1 MTIIRAINDNGD
13 KYDLDLLES
22 IPFKLDISAIESGN
36 IGTVFG
42 VSSQKLTLPP
52 SKTNNEFFGN
62 LYDVGATPSTSFT
75 KTVPCQIL
83 QNGAE
88 VFSGKLYLDTVITDN
103 QGNDLYNVVVV
114 NETVDFGTLIQ
125 DVNFSDLDF
134 SSLDHDYT
142 YGNITGS
149 WDKTL
154 LDGAV
159 FYPLVNYG
167 FDADNPNDTQIK
179 AGAEPRTFSNYNTPL
194 RVDDFKPAIRVRSAL
209 DIIFDSLGYEYTSS
223 LFSSGSYTDDIYL
236 LASEDDKKGI
246 TTISP
251 ISQSF
256 LASANANQDY
266 TDTQARAVV
275 NFPTVPYNNAGQY
288 SNPTFTA
295 DVDGNYQFKVQF
307 KYEILNYNNV
317 GDARSVVMYI
327 YKNGSQFDFYT
338 FDLTGTVS
346 GLLNVV
352 TNNYA
357 LDANDEIEV
366 WVAYTETASGTQTLR
381 LLPGAST
388 RFELVQGPTTA
399 VGGNVDLAP
408 IYRDVSVTDF
418 MQGLIEKFNL
428 VIEPVKNQR
437 NVLRIETFNDWIDAG
452 NTVDWSGKVDYNQ
465 KWQISHPLQTQ
476 PKDIKF
482 TDVED
487 NTALLQYHKRTREK
501 IYGEFDYV
509 SESDLAEGQKTIGK
523 YFAPTPLK
531 GIDGA
536 PLSVLPVLAEKDDSS
551 QGFKRTKFA
560 PRLLFH
566 NGRFDA
572 NGILG
577 KNSSGGIS
585 NGVYYFEDENGTVH
599 SESDYGLASHLQ
611 ATPADF
617 SDTIDLHFGNTYSP
631 GHYSYHQGQFNA
643 RTKRTAFEEYWSF
656 YINELYDV
664 DSRLV
669 TLNIFLSPNEIPD
682 IELNDKIFIDGHY
695 YRINKIKGANVT
707 KEDSVEVELI
717 KSLPRKLKYPR
728 RRITIDDTVV
738 DITVDD
744 AGFSESGLITY
755 EDFETGVD
763 YSGSAV
769 QKAASRDG
777 FSVFGADNTVVWDTL
792 KPTEAR
798 FTSQTNIGLNEVDI
812 SAETIDTRGDNN
824 VVKNNV
830 QIARV
835 EGSDNTVENNAKFIS
850 VTGTENTIEQ
860 GVENSAIQQS
870 TTSSI
875 SENTTLSTIIGGENT
890 IISGSNKTVAIGQD
904 LIIQGGNSNIA
915 IGNFDTNTR
924 EVKDLINTVVI
935 NPNRDLES
943 RENLGG
949 EDFSGRAYIGSYQD
963 IGSRYS
969 DNNKITLSAG
979 QTLYL
984 TGSTYTNDSV
994 YDVSWTGADGTA
1006 NIYLPDVDVNYA
1018 GLDRGQGGYKRYLR
1032 FTTDGT
1038 FDAGKNAIVN
1048 VAAGDYL
1055 NGQINGSYNLDAS
1068 YQNFEIYGVSQS
1080 YWRVL
1085 EAGVP
1090 DTTNGGHSGT
1100 YGSFY
1105 STQDQSIATS
1115 GSAQLVTL
1123 NSTQASNKI
1132 ALSGSGAIEMDYNGA
1147 YHFTY
1152 TAQVTNADNVIHYAY
1167 FWVKYNGVDYPN
1179 STSVVAVPA
1188 RKNASTPTTMPV
1200 TVNLLDVAVNDG
1212 DKIELYWRG
1221 DSTLLSL
1228 DYNTYG
1234 GTIPAAP
1241 SVRATI
1247 KAV

>member
-1 MTIIRAINDNGD
+1 MTIIRAINDNGV

-42 VSSQKLTLPP
+42 VSSQQLTLPP

-62 LYDVGATPSTSFT
+62 LYDIGATPSTSFT

-83 QNGAE
+83 QNGQE
-88 VFSGKLYLDTVITDN
+88 IFSGKLYLDSVITDN

-125 DVNFSDLDF
+125 DVTFGDLDF
-134 SSLDHDYT
+134 SSLNHDYT
-142 YGNITGS
+142 YSNITSS

-159 FYPLVNYG
+159 FYPLINYG
-167 FDADNPNDTQIK
+167 FDVDTPTDTQVK

-209 DIIFDSLGYEYTSS
+209 DVIFDSLGYEYTSS

-236 LASEDDKKGI
+236 LATEDDKKGI

-251 ISQSF
+251 VSQSF
-256 LASANANQDY
+256 LASANVNQDY

-317 GDARSVVMYI
+317 GDARTVVMYI
-327 YKNGSQFDFYT
+327 YRNGIQYDFFT
-338 FDLTGTVS
+338 FDLTGTVN

-418 MQGLIEKFNL
+418 LEGLIQKFNL

-437 NVLRIETFNDWIDAG
+437 NVLRIETFNDWVDAG
-452 NTVDWSGKVDYNQ
+452 SQVDWSGKVDYNK
-465 KWQISHPLQTQ
+465 KWKITHPLQNQ

-487 NTALLQYHKRTREK
+487 NTALLQYHKRTRGT
-501 IYGEFDYV
+501 IYGEFNYI
-509 SESDLAEGQKTIGK
+509 SESDLAEGEKTIGK

-536 PLSVLPVLAEKDDSS
+536 PLSVLPVLAEKDDST
-551 QGFKRTKFA
+551 QGFRRTKFA

-577 KNSSGGIS
+577 KNSSGAIS
-585 NGVYYFEDENGTVH
+585 NGVWYFEDESGVVH

-611 ATPADF
+611 STPADF
-617 SDTIDLHFGNTYSP
+617 ADTIDLHFGNTYSP
-631 GHYSYHQGQFNA
+631 GHYNYHQNEFNG

-664 DSRLV
+664 DSRKI
-669 TLNIFLSPNEIPD
+669 TLNIFLAPNEIPD
-682 IELNDKIFIDGHY
+682 IQLNDKIFIDGHY

-728 RRITIDDTVV
+728 RRITVDDTVV

-744 AGFSESGLITY
+744 AGFSESGFVTY
-755 EDFETGVD
+755 ENFETGAI
-763 YSGSAV
+763 YTGSALT
-769 QKAASRDG
+769 KAASRDG
-777 FSVFGADNTVVWDTL
+777 FSVYGTDTVVWDTL

-812 SAETIDTRGDNN
+812 SSETIDTRGDNN
-824 VVKNNV
+824 IVRNNV
-830 QIARV
+830 QIARI
-835 EGSDNTVENNAKFIS
+835 EGSDNLVQNNAKFIT

-860 GVENSAIQQS
+860 GVSNSAIQQS

-875 SENTTLSTIIGGENT
+875 SENTALSTIIGGENT
-890 IISGSNKTVAIGQD
+890 RISGSDKSVAIGQD
-904 LIIQGGNSNIA
+904 LTIHGGNSNIA
-915 IGNFDTNTR
+915 IGNFDNNNRTI
-924 EVKDLINTVVI
+924 KDLINTVTI

-943 RENLGG
+943 WENLGG
-949 EDFSGRAYIGSYQD
+949 DDFDGRAYMGTHQTIGAVFA
-963 IGSRYS
+963 
-969 DNNKITLSAG
+969 DNKSITAFDG
-979 QTLYL
+979 QELYL
-984 TGSTYTNDSV
+984 TGSEYAND
-994 YDVSWTGADGTA
+994 YIYYFSWSGSQGDA
-1006 NIYLPDVDVNYA
+1006 NIYLPSTDPSNVVGRDS
-1018 GLDRGQGGYKRYLR
+1018 QGYKRMIR
-1032 FTTDGT
+1032 FISDDT
-1038 FDAGKNAIVN
+1038 FDSNTRVNIYPSGSDTLDGFGNAYIIN
-1048 VAAGDYL
+1048 KDYE
-1055 NGQINGSYNLDAS
+1055 GIMV
-1068 YQNFEIYGVSQS
+1068 YGVEVGEWFIIQ
-1080 YWRVL
+1080 
-1085 EAGVP
+1085 
-1090 DTTNGGHSGT
+1090 
-1100 YGSFY
+1100 
-1105 STQDQSIATS
+1105 
-1115 GSAQLVTL
+1115 
-1123 NSTQASNKI
+1123 K
-1132 ALSGSGAIEMDYNGA
+1132 
-1147 YHFTY
+1147 
-1152 TAQVTNADNVIHYAY
+1152 
-1167 FWVKYNGVDYPN
+1167 
-1179 STSVVAVPA
+1179 
-1188 RKNASTPTTMPV
+1188 
-1200 TVNLLDVAVNDG
+1200 
-1212 DKIELYWRG
+1212 
-1221 DSTLLSL
+1221 
-1228 DYNTYG
+1228 
-1234 GTIPAAP
+1234 
-1241 SVRATI
+1241 
-1247 KAV
+1247 KA

>member
-22 IPFKLDISAIESGN
+22 TPFKLDISAIESGN

-83 QNGAE
+83 QDGAE
-88 VFSGKLYLDTVITDN
+88 VFSGKLYLDSVITDN

-134 SSLDHDYT
+134 SSLDHNYT

-167 FDADNPNDTQIK
+167 FDVENPNDTQVK

-209 DIIFDSLGYEYTSS
+209 DIVFDSLGYEYTSS
-223 LFSSGSYTDDIYL
+223 LFTSGSYTDDIYL

-251 ISQSF
+251 VSQSF

-266 TDTQARAVV
+266 TDTQPRTQVL
-275 NFPTVPYNNAGQY
+275 FPTVPFNNAGQY
-288 SNPTFTA
+288 DSGTSTFTA
-295 DVDGNYQFKVQF
+295 DVNGNYQFKVQF
-307 KYEILNYNNV
+307 KYEILNSPTPFNSVTIVINN
-317 GDARSVVMYI
+317 
-327 YKNGSQFDFYT
+327 NGVELDKFNFNLQNST
-338 FDLTGTVS
+338 S

-357 LDANDEIEV
+357 LDGGDDITVLTFIRNSE
-366 WVAYTETASGTQTLR
+366 SGIQTLR
-381 LLPGAST
+381 LLPGPST

-399 VGGNVDLAP
+399 IGGNVDLAP

-452 NTVDWSGKVDYNQ
+452 NIVDWSGKVDYNQ
-465 KWQISHPLQTQ
+465 KWQITHPLQNQ

-487 NTALLQYHKRTREK
+487 NTALVQYHKRTREK

-509 SESDLAEGQKTIGK
+509 SESDLAEGEKVIGK

-536 PLSVLPVLAEKDDSS
+536 PFTVLPVLAEKDDST

-572 NGILG
+572 NGVVGTLQVG
-577 KNSSGGIS
+577 LTSLNR
-585 NGVYYFEDENGTVH
+585 YYFEDENNVTH
-599 SESDYGLASHLQ
+599 TESDYGLASHLQ

-631 GHYSYHQGQFNA
+631 GHYNYHQSQFNG

-744 AGFSESGLITY
+744 AGFSESGFVVY
-755 EDFETGVD
+755 EDFETGAD

-769 QKAASRDG
+769 PQAASRDG
-777 FSVFGADNTVVWDTL
+777 FSVFGADNTVVWNTL
-792 KPTEAR
+792 KPTDAR
-798 FTSQTNIGLNEVDI
+798 FTSQTNIGLNDVDI
-812 SAETIDTRGDNN
+812 SAETVDTRGDNN
-824 VVKNNV
+824 IIRNNV
-830 QIARV
+830 QIARI
-835 EGSDNTVENNAKFIS
+835 EGSDNTIENNAKFVT

-860 GVENSAIQQS
+860 GVSNSAIQQS

-875 SENTTLSTIIGGENT
+875 SEDTALSTIIGGENT
-890 IISGSNKTVAIGQD
+890 RISGSDKSVAIGQD
-904 LIIQGGNSNIA
+904 LTIHGGNSNIA
-915 IGNFDTNTR
+915 IGNFDTNNRT
-924 EVKDLINTVVI
+924 VKDLINTVTI

-943 RENLGG
+943 WENLGG
-949 EDFSGRAYIGSYQD
+949 DDFNGRAYIGTQQT
-963 IGSRYS
+963 IGAVFR
-969 DNNKITLSAG
+969 DNKPLVVSAG
-979 QTLYL
+979 QVVHL
-984 TGSTYTNDSV
+984 TGSEYANDYI
-994 YDVSWTGADGTA
+994 YDLGWTGGSGTA
-1006 NIYLPDVDVNYA
+1006 TIYLPDTNPSNVTGRDS
-1018 GLDRGQGGYKRYLR
+1018 QGYKRELR
-1032 FTTDGT
+1032 FICDNTVNANDKIEITAQSTDSIDG
-1038 FDAGKNAIVN
+1038 ALGGNYLVN
-1048 VAAGDYL
+1048 KA
-1055 NGQINGSYNLDAS
+1055 
-1068 YQNFEIYGVSQS
+1068 FEGVTL
-1080 YWRVL
+1080 Y
-1085 EAGVP
+1085 AP
-1090 DTTNGGHSGT
+1090 
-1100 YGSFY
+1100 
-1105 STQDQSIATS
+1105 TS
-1115 GSAQLVTL
+1115 GSWFI
-1123 NSTQASNKI
+1123 TQK
-1132 ALSGSGAIEMDYNGA
+1132 
-1147 YHFTY
+1147 
-1152 TAQVTNADNVIHYAY
+1152 
-1167 FWVKYNGVDYPN
+1167 
-1179 STSVVAVPA
+1179 
-1188 RKNASTPTTMPV
+1188 
-1200 TVNLLDVAVNDG
+1200 
-1212 DKIELYWRG
+1212 
-1221 DSTLLSL
+1221 
-1228 DYNTYG
+1228 
-1234 GTIPAAP
+1234 
-1241 SVRATI
+1241 
-1247 KAV
+1247 KA

>member
-1 MTIIRAINDNGD
+1 MTIIRAINDNGV

-22 IPFKLDISAIESGN
+22 TPFKLDISAIESGN

-83 QNGAE
+83 QDGAE
-88 VFSGKLYLDTVITDN
+88 VFSGKLYLDSVITDN

-125 DVNFSDLDF
+125 DVTFGDLDF

-167 FDADNPNDTQIK
+167 FDVDTASDTQIK
-179 AGAEPRTFSNYNTPL
+179 GGGESRTFSNYNTPI
-194 RVDDFKPAIRVRSAL
+194 RVDDFKPAIRVRSCL
-209 DIIFDSLGYEYTSS
+209 DVIFDNLGYEYTSS
-223 LFSSGSYTDDIYL
+223 LFTSGSYTDDIYL
-236 LASEDDKKGI
+236 LATEDDKKGI
-246 TTISP
+246 TSDSP
-251 ISQSF
+251 VSQSF
-256 LASANANQDY
+256 LAYTNANQDY
-266 TDTQARAVV
+266 TDTQAVAKV
-275 NFPTVPYNNAGQY
+275 NFPTELFDNAGQY
-288 SNPTFTA
+288 DNTTSTFTA
-295 DVDGNYQFKVQF
+295 DIDGNYQFKVQF
-307 KYEILNYNNV
+307 KYEILNYNV
-317 GDARSVVMYI
+317 VADARQINIII
-327 YKNGSQFDFYT
+327 YKNGSQFDSFT
-338 FDLTGTVS
+338 FDSTGAVS
-346 GLLNVV
+346 GLMNIV

-357 LDANDEIEV
+357 LASGDDIEV
-366 WVAYTETASGTQTLR
+366 YVVYTETASGTQTLR
-381 LLPGAST
+381 LLATSST
-388 RFELVQGPTTA
+388 RFELVQGPTTSL
-399 VGGNVDLAP
+399 GGNVNLAP

-418 MQGLIEKFNL
+418 LQGLIEKFNL

-437 NVLRIETFNDWIDAG
+437 NVLKIETFNDWIDAG
-452 NTVDWSGKVDYNQ
+452 NIVDWSGKVDYNQ
-465 KWQISHPLQTQ
+465 KWQITHPLQNQ

-487 NTALLQYHKRTREK
+487 NTALIQYHKRTREK

-509 SESDLAEGQKTIGK
+509 SESDLADGEKVIGK

-536 PLSVLPVLAEKDDSS
+536 PFTVLPVLAEKDDST

-572 NGILG
+572 NGVVGTLQ
-577 KNSSGGIS
+577 SGLTS
-585 NGVYYFEDENGTVH
+585 LSRYYFEDENNVVH
-599 SESDYGLASHLQ
+599 TESDYGLASHLQ

-631 GHYSYHQGQFNA
+631 GHYNYHQSQFNG

-744 AGFSESGLITY
+744 AGFSESGFVVY
-755 EDFETGVD
+755 EDFETGAD

-769 QKAASRDG
+769 PQAASRDG
-777 FSVFGADNTVVWDTL
+777 FSVFGADNTVVWNTL
-792 KPTEAR
+792 KPTDAR

-812 SAETIDTRGDNN
+812 SAETVDTRGDNN
-824 VVKNNV
+824 IVRNNV

-835 EGSDNTVENNAKFIS
+835 EGSNNLVQNNAKFVT

-860 GVENSAIQQS
+860 GVSNSAIQQS

-875 SENTTLSTIIGGENT
+875 SENTALSTIIGGENT
-890 IISGSNKTVAIGQD
+890 RISGSDKSVAIGQD
-904 LIIQGGNSNIA
+904 LTIHGGNSNIA
-915 IGNFDTNTR
+915 IGNFDTNNRT
-924 EVKDLINTVVI
+924 VKDLINTVTI

-943 RENLGG
+943 WENLGG
-949 EDFSGRAYIGSYQD
+949 DDFNGRAYIGTQQT
-963 IGSRYS
+963 IGAVFR
-969 DNNKITLSAG
+969 DNKPLVVSAG
-979 QTLYL
+979 QVVHL
-984 TGSTYTNDSV
+984 TGSEYANDYI
-994 YDVSWTGADGTA
+994 YDLGWTGGSGTA
-1006 NIYLPDVDVNYA
+1006 TIYLPDTNPSNVTGRDS
-1018 GLDRGQGGYKRYLR
+1018 QGYKRELR
-1032 FTTDGT
+1032 FICDNTVNANDKIEITAQSTDSIDG
-1038 FDAGKNAIVN
+1038 ALGGNYLVN
-1048 VAAGDYL
+1048 KA
-1055 NGQINGSYNLDAS
+1055 
-1068 YQNFEIYGVSQS
+1068 FEGVTL
-1080 YWRVL
+1080 Y
-1085 EAGVP
+1085 AP
-1090 DTTNGGHSGT
+1090 
-1100 YGSFY
+1100 
-1105 STQDQSIATS
+1105 TS
-1115 GSAQLVTL
+1115 GSWFI
-1123 NSTQASNKI
+1123 TQK
-1132 ALSGSGAIEMDYNGA
+1132 
-1147 YHFTY
+1147 
-1152 TAQVTNADNVIHYAY
+1152 
-1167 FWVKYNGVDYPN
+1167 
-1179 STSVVAVPA
+1179 
-1188 RKNASTPTTMPV
+1188 
-1200 TVNLLDVAVNDG
+1200 
-1212 DKIELYWRG
+1212 
-1221 DSTLLSL
+1221 
-1228 DYNTYG
+1228 
-1234 GTIPAAP
+1234 
-1241 SVRATI
+1241 
-1247 KAV
+1247 KA